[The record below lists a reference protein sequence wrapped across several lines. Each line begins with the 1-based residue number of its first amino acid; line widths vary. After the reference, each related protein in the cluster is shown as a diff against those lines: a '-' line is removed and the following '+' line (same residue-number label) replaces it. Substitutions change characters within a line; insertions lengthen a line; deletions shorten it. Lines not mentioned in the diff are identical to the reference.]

1 MWVPVPAFLVE
12 HPGAGAI
19 LVDTGL
25 HPSVAIDPSKSFGRV
40 GALFNRVRVT
50 PDQALHPQLRAR
62 GVEPRDV
69 RVVVMTHL
77 HLDHAS
83 GVSEF
88 PDATFVVDAREWEA
102 AAAPR
107 GLPRGYHHSHF
118 DHAFDWRT
126 LDYGAGEVDSFATFG
141 QAIDLFGD
149 GSVRVLSTP
158 GHSAGHQSV
167 LLRLRDREALIAG
180 DAAYSRRTIDEDL
193 TPLFLSDEH
202 RFRRSLGEVRRFAEQ
217 TPGALVV
224 PGHDPDTWPGLE
236 DTYA

>member
-1 MWVPVPAFLVE
+1 M
-12 HPGAGAI
+12 
-19 LVDTGL
+19 DTGL
-25 HPSVAIDPSKSFGRV
+25 HPSVAIDPSKSFGRIGRLV
-40 GALFNRVRVT
+40 NRVRMT

-69 RVVVMTHL
+69 RVIVMTHL

-88 PDATFVVDAREWEA
+88 PDATFVVDGREWEA
-102 AAAPR
+102 ATAPR
-107 GLPRGYHHSHF
+107 GLPRGYYHSHF

-126 LDYGAGEVDSFATFG
+126 LDYGAAEVDSFATFG

-158 GHSAGHQSV
+158 GHSFGHQSV
-167 LLRLRDREALIAG
+167 LLRLGDREALLAG
-180 DAAYSRRTIDEDL
+180 DAAYSRRTIEEDL
-193 TPLFLSDEH
+193 TPLFLADEH

-217 TPGALVV
+217 TPGALVI
-224 PGHDPDTWPGLE
+224 PGHDPETWPDLE